1 MGFEE
6 FRDKIQKKNQKKQA
20 KVRNSYGVYDTYK
33 AIRKKK
39 WPNIGRPLLEH
50 EFYSII
56 REVNNLLA
64 EEVAKGNTIVFP
76 SKMGKLEL
84 RKKEVG
90 AVISKGKL
98 KVTYPVDWEK
108 TLLLWY
114 NSDEARIN
122 KTLVR
127 TESTEVFYVKYNKFN
142 ATYENKC
149 FYEFSLNRFIK
160 RALKDNIK
168 TGNIDTLW

>member
-6 FRDKIQKKNQKKQA
+6 FRDKIQKKSQKGHA
-20 KVRNSYGVYDTYK
+20 KIRNSYGSYDAYK

-39 WPNIGRPLLEH
+39 WLNIGRPLTEH

-64 EEVAKGNTIVFP
+64 EEVASGNTITFP
-76 SKMGKLEL
+76 SKMGRLEL
-84 RKKEVG
+84 RKRMVG
-90 AVISKGKL
+90 AKVSNGKL
-98 KVTYPVDWEK
+98 KITYPVDWKE

-114 NSDEARIN
+114 NDKEARQK
-122 KTLVR
+122 KTLIR
-127 TESTEVFYVKYNKFN
+127 NEDNEIYHVKYCKHD

-149 FYEFSLNRFIK
+149 FYEFALNRFIK

-168 TGNIDTLW
+168 KGKIDTLW